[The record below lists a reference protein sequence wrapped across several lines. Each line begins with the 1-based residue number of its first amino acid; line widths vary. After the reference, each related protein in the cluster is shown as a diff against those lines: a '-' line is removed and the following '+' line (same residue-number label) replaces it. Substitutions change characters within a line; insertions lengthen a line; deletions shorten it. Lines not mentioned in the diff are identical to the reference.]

1 MTVLEMLIN
10 ILSWIFLLAGGAFG
24 VIGGLGMVRF
34 PDFYTRLHAAGVTD
48 TLCALLIVL
57 GLVLQSGFSLL
68 TIKLLLILLFLLFTA
83 PTATH
88 ALARA
93 AMVDG
98 LEPGDQQDPPDMIE
112 RDRETKPQGEP
123 PSNT

>member
-1 MTVLEMLIN
+1 MVDALLDFLSIVL
-10 ILSWIFLLAGGAFG
+10 LLTGGFFG
-24 VIGGLGMVRF
+24 LIGGLGLIRF
-34 PDFYTRLHAAGVTD
+34 PDFYTRLHAAGITD
-48 TLCALLIVL
+48 TLCALAIVG
-57 GLVLQSGFSLL
+57 GLALQSGLSLL
-68 TIKLLLILLFLLFTA
+68 TLKLALILLFLIFTA

-98 LEPGDQQDPPDMIE
+98 VKPQVDADN
-112 RDRETKPQGEP
+112 RDSNQGEP

>member
-1 MTVLEMLIN
+1 MAETVIN
-10 ILSWIFLLAGGAFG
+10 VLSAIFLLAGGAFG
-24 VIGGLGMVRF
+24 ILGGLGLLRF
-34 PDFYTRLHAAGVTD
+34 PDFYSRLHAAGVTE
-48 TLCALLIVL
+48 TLCAVLIVL

-93 AMVDG
+93 AMVDEV
-98 LEPGDQQDPPDMIE
+98 EPEVIAKQSSENRPAP
-112 RDRETKPQGEP
+112 GEP
-123 PSNT
+123 SSNI